1 MKKNKV
7 GIPNKE
13 QLKREL
19 YREKQKLR
27 RREVLFGTVE
37 ALTVA
42 AAITVLAAF
51 FVAPVLQIDG
61 SSMEPLLQNGEMV
74 VSFRKRNLTR
84 GDIVAFHH
92 NGKILIKRI
101 IALEG
106 ETVNIDEDGYIY
118 IDDQLLN
125 EDYVKDNTP
134 ALGKC
139 NITLP
144 CKVPEGSAFVMG
156 DNREVSVDSRSVEI
170 GCVSKDQMISK
181 VAFRIWPLADIGL
194 LE

>member
-51 FVAPVLQIDG
+51 LVAPVLQIDG

-144 CKVPEGSAFVMG
+144 CKVPEGRAFVMG

-170 GCVSKDQMISK
+170 GCVSKEQMISK